1 MPPSSMMPVAMLS
14 ATSLVRFFIICFP
27 QFLPLLAISPY
38 PLQFSG
44 LGTRVSVAYQREVRF
59 STLKPFHFNI
69 HKFSKTI
76 FTAKKMIFV
85 VMHCGQHIGC
95 YIVFPVFLIL
105 QTKLLG
111 QMLYYVLTTGSG
123 QQTLGEEYCD
133 ITQVSTH
140 YLLSSYS

>member
-14 ATSLVRFFIICFP
+14 ATSLVCFFIICFP
-27 QFLPLLAISPY
+27 QFLPLLAIFH
-38 PLQFSG
+38 LIFFQFSG
-44 LGTRVSVAYQREVRF
+44 LGTRVAVAYQREVRF
-59 STLKPFHFNI
+59 STLKPFHFEI

-76 FTAKKMIFV
+76 FTTKKMIFV

-140 YLLSSYS
+140 YLLS

>member
-27 QFLPLLAISPY
+27 QFLPLLAIFH
-38 PLQFSG
+38 LIFFQFSG
-44 LGTRVSVAYQREVRF
+44 LGTRVAVAYQREVRF
-59 STLKPFHFNI
+59 STLKPFHFKI

-76 FTAKKMIFV
+76 FTTKKMIFV
-85 VMHCGQHIGC
+85 VMHCRQHIGC
-95 YIVFPVFLIL
+95 YIAFPVFLIL

-140 YLLSSYS
+140 YLPS

>member
-44 LGTRVSVAYQREVRF
+44 LGTRVAVAYQREVRF
-59 STLKPFHFNI
+59 STLKASHFKI
-69 HKFSKTI
+69 HEFSKTI

-85 VMHCGQHIGC
+85 VMHCGQHIGFSYFADKTFGADALLC
-95 YIVFPVFLIL
+95 VNHWFRATNIGRGIL
-105 QTKLLG
+105 
-111 QMLYYVLTTGSG
+111 
-123 QQTLGEEYCD
+123 
-133 ITQVSTH
+133 
-140 YLLSSYS
+140 